1 MSNKEDVTNINGDI
15 SNATMSHTS
24 NDISNT
30 DFIIRDLDL
39 NQEPEMP
46 RQSKNFWQDAWSQL
60 KRNKLAVIG
69 MIGLLLSLIHI

>member
-46 RQSKNFWQDAWSQL
+46 RQSKNFCWE
-60 KRNKLAVIG
+60 IT
-69 MIGLLLSLIHI
+69 MINILLSKIVFIH

>member
-39 NQEPEMP
+39 NLEPELP
-46 RQSKNFWQDAWSQL
+46 RQS
-60 KRNKLAVIG
+60 
-69 MIGLLLSLIHI
+69 

>member
-1 MSNKEDVTNINGDI
+1 MVLSIQEFVYKGQEIMSNKEDVTNINGDI

-46 RQSKNFWQDAWSQL
+46 RESKNFGKML
-60 KRNKLAVIG
+60 GHN
-69 MIGLLLSLIHI
+69 

>member
-1 MSNKEDVTNINGDI
+1 MVLSIQEFVYKGQEIMSNKEDVTNINGDI

-46 RQSKNFWQDAWSQL
+46 RQSRIFGKMLGHN
-60 KRNKLAVIG
+60 
-69 MIGLLLSLIHI
+69 

>member
-1 MSNKEDVTNINGDI
+1 MVLSIQEFVCKGQEIMSNKDVTNINGDI
-15 SNATMSHTS
+15 SNGTMSHTS

-46 RQSKNFWQDAWSQL
+46 RESKNFGKML
-60 KRNKLAVIG
+60 
-69 MIGLLLSLIHI
+69 GLET

>member
-30 DFIIRDLDL
+30 DFIIRDLD
-39 NQEPEMP
+39 
-46 RQSKNFWQDAWSQL
+46 
-60 KRNKLAVIG
+60 
-69 MIGLLLSLIHI
+69 

>member
-1 MSNKEDVTNINGDI
+1 MVLSIQEFVYKGQEIMSNKEDVTNINGDI

-46 RQSKNFWQDAWSQL
+46 RQSKI
-60 KRNKLAVIG
+60 LARCLVTIET
-69 MIGLLLSLIHI
+69 